1 MTRKQV
7 AFIIVVNAVISA
19 TISVVIT
26 LLLVPAAQPWTPI
39 LSGVEPPSVE
49 LTNAGAMATQAVVAI
64 TPTPEQVTHVV
75 QPGDTISG
83 LALQYDVPGEDIIA
97 ANRLE
102 NPNFLQVGV
111 ELIIPVGGLLEAT
124 ATFTPAPTPT
134 DTPIP
139 FEPPSADM
147 TATAAAELGAT
158 TTPLPTPLPSTG
170 ELQIEITEVLGASLV
185 DQERVVITNLG
196 DRLADMQGW
205 TLTDAD
211 GNIYVFPNFRLW
223 SGGNVTV
230 HTRIGQDGNPPA
242 NFYWGKLEAVW
253 SAGEVV
259 VLKDAGG
266 ITLSTLVVGP

>member
-19 TISVVIT
+19 TLSVVIT